1 MSTKTEELVS
11 RSSAKKDTSGFKFGW
26 Q

>member
-11 RSSAKKDTSGFKFGW
+11 RSPAKKDTSGFKFGW
-26 Q
+26 H